1 MQLVVKED
9 FFMRKKRVGKVAVFG
24 TLKIMVCV
32 SLLVAM
38 SIVCGKYLA
47 FGVGN
52 VMRFSFENL
61 SILISGMLFGPA
73 VGAITGVAA
82 DIIGCFM
89 VGYAINPA
97 ITLGAAVIGAVGGA
111 VYRTLRRRT
120 SAKYGVSVF
129 AGVFCAHLL
138 GSVLIKT
145 VGLSAF
151 YDMPFLL
158 LLMWRALNYLAVGGV
173 ETFAIYYVLKNKSVI
188 STFGKIERKDNELR

>member
-9 FFMRKKRVGKVAVFG
+9 FFMKRTRGGKVAVFG

-52 VMRFSFENL
+52 VLRFSFENL
-61 SILISGMLFGPA
+61 SVLISGMLFGPV
-73 VGAITGVAA
+73 VGAVTGVAA
-82 DIIGCFM
+82 DLIGCFM
-89 VGYAINPA
+89 VGYAVNP
-97 ITLGAAVIGAVGGA
+97 IVTLGAAVIGAVGGA
-111 VYRTLRRRT
+111 VYRTLSRRT
-120 SAKYGVSVF
+120 SINYGASVAMSVF
-129 AGVFCAHLL
+129 LAHAL

-151 YDMPFLL
+151 YDMPLFLL
-158 LLMWRALNYLAVGGV
+158 MAWRALNYLLVGGM
-173 ETFAIYYVLKNKSVI
+173 ETFAIYYVLKNKSVV
-188 STFGKIERKDNELR
+188 STFGKIERKNNELQ